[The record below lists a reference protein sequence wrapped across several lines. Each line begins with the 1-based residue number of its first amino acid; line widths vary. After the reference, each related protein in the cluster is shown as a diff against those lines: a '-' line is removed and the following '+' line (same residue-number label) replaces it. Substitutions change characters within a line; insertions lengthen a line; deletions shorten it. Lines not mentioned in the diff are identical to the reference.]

1 MEDVAGDRFRYKDTS
16 DEDRR
21 VDDYT
26 PSKGLNFLFVFVGME
41 EDLFPS
47 AMSMSKK

>member
-1 MEDVAGDRFRYKDTS
+1 MPRGALSEFMEDVATDLDKDTS

-26 PSKGLNFLFVFVGME
+26 PSQRNFSCFCWE
-41 EDLFPS
+41 W
-47 AMSMSKK
+47 KKTCFQAP